1 MSVCEDLATMRQRIF
16 THPFPAPPY
25 TDFKVYQI
33 VAFLKELKLPSLEMR
48 PYLEE
53 YIPARI
59 PEEARPSPLL
69 PVVPGA
75 EMVSSSD
82 EDFFAAARGAAEI
95 AGGNLLHNYLLTQ
108 NAPPLQDPKGAQFY

>member
-1 MSVCEDLATMRQRIF
+1 MPEVHSPLNTLLKVCHVDTTRIY
-16 THPFPAPPY
+16 P
-25 TDFKVYQI
+25 V
-33 VAFLKELKLPSLEMR
+33 
-48 PYLEE
+48 
-53 YIPARI
+53 RI